1 MSRELPRLETINA
14 AERLLAARAVQWR
27 PMLGGYSTNKR
38 WLATL
43 ENGKTLFAKE
53 SVDEDTRRWLELERR
68 MYESVTGNFMPKYL
82 GWDGAAEY
90 PVLFIEDLSTA
101 EWPPPWTI
109 QKIQRVKETVSEINN
124 TTAPEFMGSLAAES
138 ERHSGWYAVAESP
151 DGFAGL
157 GIVSRDWIDRNL
169 SSLAEAEHAA
179 EWEGEQ
185 LLHLDIR
192 SDNLCFA
199 GPHVKVVDWNLAR
212 VGNGAYDLLFWLPSL
227 NLEGG
232 PAPWDLTVEEP
243 ELIAAIAGFFARQAP
258 QPDPW
263 EGSTVRQFQRQQLR
277 IALPWACKA
286 LGIAEPDLSQL
297 ATQ

>member
-1 MSRELPRLETINA
+1 MSRELPRPETINA
-14 AERLLAARAVQWR
+14 AERLLSAHAVGWR

-38 WLATL
+38 WLVTL
-43 ENGKTLFAKE
+43 DNGKTLFAKE

-68 MYESVTGNFMPKYL
+68 MYESVTGNFMPEYL
-82 GWDGAAEY
+82 GWDDAGEY
-90 PVLFIEDLSTA
+90 PVLFTEDLSTA
-101 EWPPPWTI
+101 EWPPPWTS
-109 QKIQRVKETVSEINN
+109 QKIERVKETVSEINN
-124 TTAPEFMGSLAAES
+124 TTAPDFVGSLAAERD
-138 ERHSGWYAVAESP
+138 RHSGWYAVAESP

-157 GIVSRDWIDRNL
+157 GIVSCDWIDRNL
-169 SSLAEAEHAA
+169 SSLVEAEHAA

-192 SDNLCFA
+192 SDNLCFV

-232 PAPWDLTVEEP
+232 PAPWDMTVEEP
-243 ELIAAIAGFFARQAP
+243 EMIAAIAGFFARQAP

-286 LGIAEPDLSQL
+286 LGIPEPDLLQ
-297 ATQ
+297 